1 MLRKQIEDEL
11 LGLSTHQGSSRN
23 LQERT
28 NLSSLP
34 MEVCLCVLRLQT
46 WLFWRYTDSSKNVSG
61 AIGSHL
67 QFKTGI
73 CQAGILLASYVSYPA
88 LCAHCLPCL
97 QPPFLQHFT
106 LLHLFS
112 LHRRQLRRE
121 QQQPQLITRL
131 TSASQE

>member
-23 LQERT
+23 MQERT

-67 QFKTGI
+67 QFKRGI
-73 CQAGILLASYVSYPA
+73 CQAGILLASYVSYLTQLSVLTASLVYNHHFCSTSPSSTSS
-88 LCAHCLPCL
+88 PCTGGSSEGSSSS
-97 QPPFLQHFT
+97 H
-106 LLHLFS
+106 S
-112 LHRRQLRRE
+112 
-121 QQQPQLITRL
+121 
-131 TSASQE
+131 S